1 MQTDPPATT
10 VVPEGQPIVAS
21 GPSGPSTDSAVVA
34 GHSTI
39 ADADLER
46 AGELF
51 GRLAQAYDS
60 KVVGQPRLRT
70 TLVVTLLAEGHILL
84 ESVPGLAKTT
94 AAATLACAVN
104 ASFVRIQ
111 CTPDLLPSDIL
122 GTQVYD
128 PHTATFDTRLGPVH
142 ANFVLL
148 DEINRSSAKTQSA
161 MLEAMQERQT
171 SIGGVMYP
179 LPAPFMVL
187 ATQNPIEEEGTYI
200 LPEAQLDRFLL
211 KDVID
216 YPSADEELEVLDRI
230 DRGVLGTR
238 APDLQPVVD
247 LDDIGFLIDLAAQ
260 VYVDDSIKRYAVAI
274 TQATRRLAD
283 VIDPDLAEYVEFGAS
298 PRGAIALQQVGRA
311 HALMDGRTF
320 VIPDDLRALRHAVFR
335 HRLHLGF
342 QAVAD
347 GIRAEDII
355 DAVFAVIPSP

>member
-1 MQTDPPATT
+1 MAT
-10 VVPEGQPIVAS
+10 
-21 GPSGPSTDSAVVA
+21 
-34 GHSTI
+34 
-39 ADADLER
+39 
-46 AGELF
+46 
-51 GRLAQAYDS
+51 AYDS

-179 LPAPFMVL
+179 LPSPFMVL

-200 LPEAQLDRFLL
+200 LPEAQLDRFLI

-238 APDLQPVVD
+238 ARRPAARRRPRRRRLPHRPGGERVRRR
-247 LDDIGFLIDLAAQ
+247 LD
-260 VYVDDSIKRYAVAI
+260 
-274 TQATRRLAD
+274 QALRRGDHSGDPPPRRGDRPGTRRVCRVRRQPA
-283 VIDPDLAEYVEFGAS
+283 
-298 PRGAIALQQVGRA
+298 R
-311 HALMDGRTF
+311 
-320 VIPDDLRALRHAVFR
+320 R
-335 HRLHLGF
+335 HRPAASRTG
-342 QAVAD
+342 
-347 GIRAEDII
+347 
-355 DAVFAVIPSP
+355 PTP